1 MYDPTWYTVVEEQIA
16 VNISFGL
23 FPGNKEFAWAQHFET
38 QSSRSWN
45 WKQINGLSKWNKH
58 FFQYVWELIQIINM
72 FHQVTLSKDSSPFYF
87 CHSRTVG
94 LLVSCLV

>member
-1 MYDPTWYTVVEEQIA
+1 MHNWLIPSKCSVFICLYLLFMYDPTWYAVVEEQIA

-45 WKQINGLSKWNKH
+45 
-58 FFQYVWELIQIINM
+58 
-72 FHQVTLSKDSSPFYF
+72 
-87 CHSRTVG
+87 
-94 LLVSCLV
+94 